1 MAEIK
6 IPKARVA
13 VLLGVKG
20 KTKRRIEIITNTK
33 LKINSKEGEVE
44 ISGEPFEVYQAEP
57 ILKAIARGFN
67 PDTALCLGYE
77 ENCFELID
85 IKHYSGNSK
94 KKFSR
99 MKSRLIGAKGKC
111 RKTIEQ
117 IAGVKL
123 SIYGKTVGIIG
134 KIEDVHLARI
144 AVLDILN
151 GAPHGPVYKNL
162 EERVSKLE
170 QK

>member
-13 VLLGVKG
+13 VLLGVDG
-20 KTKRRIEIITNTK
+20 KTKKRIEEKTKTK
-33 LKINSKEGEVE
+33 LKVNSKEGEVE
-44 ISGEPFEVYQAEP
+44 ISGEPIEAYQAEP

-67 PDTALCLGYE
+67 PDTALTLMDEEKCLQ
-77 ENCFELID
+77 LVD

-99 MKSRLIGAKGKC
+99 IKSRLIGTSGKC

-117 IAGVKL
+117 IADVKL
-123 SIYGKTVGIIG
+123 SIYGKTIGIIG
-134 KIEDVHLARI
+134 NIEDVHLARI
-144 AVLDILN
+144 AILDILK
-151 GAPHGPVYKNL
+151 GAPHGPVYKKL
-162 EERVSKLE
+162 EERVSKIG
-170 QK
+170 

>member
-13 VLLGVKG
+13 VLVGTDG
-20 KTKRRIEIITNTK
+20 RTKRRIEGRTNTK
-33 LKINSKEGEVE
+33 LKVNSKDGEVE
-44 ISGEPFEVYQAEP
+44 ISGNPLEIYQVEP

-67 PDTALCLGYE
+67 PEIALTLIDE
-77 ENCFELID
+77 ENCLELID
-85 IKHYSGNSK
+85 IKHFSGSSE

-99 MKSRLIGAKGKC
+99 MKSRLIGTRGKC

-117 IAGVKL
+117 IANVRL

-144 AVLDILN
+144 AILDILK
-151 GAPHGPVYKNL
+151 GAPHGPVYKKL
-162 EERVSKLE
+162 EERISKLE
-170 QK
+170 